1 MPRPYPIINEKKD
14 NSKGTPPSSLSPPL
28 FTYIYSKI
36 NELYAKIKINQK
48 FLNLSKNPLELK
60 IYINKRK
67 GVIFSSFTA
76 EIGDSIKV
84 KSKVIKKEKAEEKY
98 SDAISSGNAAIFVS
112 EDPYDQNRIIVNMG
126 NIPAYGKVVFT
137 SEFIQ
142 YTDYSK
148 KYEFEMFRNIPF
160 FKEKD
165 YFSDSSIF
173 GEIIIETKNKI
184 YDIEK
189 EILVKDIKIIEEKYK
204 DNKNNNYSIV
214 YEIPKYSSNNI
225 NYIPAAK
232 IYFDVDNKEPL
243 IYTQNSTL
251 VKGEKNY
258 IIHYR
263 YKSESDNKKLN
274 PGFFIFLIDQSGSM
288 SGRSIE
294 IASKALKLFLQSL
307 PSNSYF
313 QIIGFGSNYKLYND
327 IPKEYTKENINE
339 TLKIIDGLRANLGG
353 TDIYRP
359 LDYIY
364 NNKNNLDI
372 KLPKYIFLLTDGE
385 IDDKPSTLELIEK
398 NNSIYS
404 IYSIGIGNYFD
415 EDLIKNAGIIG
426 KGNYNFCRDLD
437 GLNSIISTEISK
449 AISSFISNFTMQNS
463 LQNEKLEL
471 EQETNIYPIIRNNQ
485 IVNSA
490 YIINSNNK
498 NDKIDIDLSYLDEDK
513 KEIKK
518 HYKIEPE
525 YMEEGEE
532 LSKLIIN
539 NYILNH
545 LNDNE
550 IIKKALKYQIF
561 MKETSLFAE
570 IEFSEK
576 ITEDMKLK
584 IIGDKQN
591 NVIKK
596 EYIPPKSSYDC
607 DYNSLCCIRSSI
619 PIKNCCYEE
628 DNDLSC
634 KCSYLKIEK
643 SIKKKSIKKKKINL
657 CSIAKSIDLNE
668 NISEIKNSNY
678 EQKNEKDKLMEMIN
692 TQDFIDGFWEENEK
706 TNIIKEKYKKEFNLL
721 ENLKN
726 KNIDNKVAM
735 TIIIIYYIHKEHPEL
750 LNELMMIIKK
760 AELFIQKQTN
770 DSYENIIK
778 EIKI

>member
-204 DNKNNNYSIV
+204 DNKSNSYSIV
-214 YEIPKYSSNNI
+214 YEIPKYSSDNI

-232 IYFDVDNKEPL
+232 IYFDVDNKESL

-288 SGRSIE
+288 RGRSIE

-404 IYSIGIGNYFD
+404 IYSIGIGNDFD

-596 EYIPPKSSYDC
+596 EYIPPKSSYEC
-607 DYNSLCCIRSSI
+607 DYISLCCIRSSL

-628 DNDLSC
+628 DNDLCC
-634 KCSYLKIEK
+634 KGSYLSKKEK
-643 SIKKKSIKKKKINL
+643 STKKKSIKKKNKFMFYCKI
-657 CSIAKSIDLNE
+657 
-668 NISEIKNSNY
+668 Y
-678 EQKNEKDKLMEMIN
+678 
-692 TQDFIDGFWEENEK
+692 
-706 TNIIKEKYKKEFNLL
+706 
-721 ENLKN
+721 
-726 KNIDNKVAM
+726 
-735 TIIIIYYIHKEHPEL
+735 
-750 LNELMMIIKK
+750 
-760 AELFIQKQTN
+760 
-770 DSYENIIK
+770 
-778 EIKI
+778 

>member
-288 SGRSIE
+288 RGRSIE

-313 QIIGFGSNYKLYND
+313 QIIGFGSNYILYND

-339 TLKIIDGLRANLGG
+339 TLKIIDGLGANLGG
-353 TDIYRP
+353 TDIYGP
-359 LDYIY
+359 LNYIY

-404 IYSIGIGNYFD
+404 IYSIGIGNDFD

-449 AISSFISNFTMQNS
+449 AISSFISNFTMKNT

-576 ITEDMKLK
+576 ITD
-584 IIGDKQN
+584 
-591 NVIKK
+591 
-596 EYIPPKSSYDC
+596 YDV
-607 DYNSLCCIRSSI
+607 LCCIKKSI
-619 PIKNCCYEE
+619 PIKSCNY
-628 DNDLSC
+628 DNDNLRRKISC
-634 KCSYLKIEK
+634 FNGISKKNNKLKCKFN
-643 SIKKKSIKKKKINL
+643 IKQNL
-657 CSIAKSIDLNE
+657 CSNNE
-668 NISEIKNSNY
+668 VQSFKKNYKIENQNN
-678 EQKNEKDKLMEMIN
+678 EQKNEKDKIIEMIN
-692 TQDFIDGFWEENEK
+692 TQDFINGFWEENEK